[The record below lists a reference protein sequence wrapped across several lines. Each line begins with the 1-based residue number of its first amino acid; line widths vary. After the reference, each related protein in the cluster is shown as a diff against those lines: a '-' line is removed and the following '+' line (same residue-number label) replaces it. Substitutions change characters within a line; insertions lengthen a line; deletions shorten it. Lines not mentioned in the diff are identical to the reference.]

1 MWIVPE
7 GRERIAAAV
16 CAVVLGSFLFFKPG
30 IFLISGAVVCFGALT
45 AVSLICRIY
54 RCPRRSGPGNPD
66 SIVACADG
74 LVLSVERLDC
84 PEFYPNGKALRICVR
99 PGFWDAHVTR
109 APVSGRITRLT
120 YREGQRKLSSDAA
133 FSGNHSITLIEDAE
147 GTNWLLVQLSGDSS
161 RIVSTW
167 TAEGAV
173 VSRGT
178 EIGFVPPRGR
188 IELWFPADAAEIKIL
203 PGDRLSA
210 GETVV
215 AERIVHA

>member
-30 IFLISGAVVCFGALT
+30 VFLISGVVVCLGALT
-45 AVSLICRIY
+45 AVSIVCRIY
-54 RCPRRSGPGNPD
+54 RCPRRCGPRNPD

-74 LVLSVERLDC
+74 VVLSVEKLNC
-84 PEFYPNGKALRICVR
+84 PEFYPDGKALRICIR
-99 PGFWDAHVTR
+99 PRFWDAHVTR

-120 YREGQRKLSSDAA
+120 YREGQCKLSPGAV
-133 FSGNHSITLIEDAE
+133 FSGNHSITMIEDFE
-147 GTNWLLVQLSGDSS
+147 GTNWLLIQLSASSS

-167 TAEGAV
+167 TAEGAEV
-173 VSRGT
+173 RCGT
-178 EIGFVPPRGR
+178 EIGFVPPGGR
-188 IELWFPADAAEIKIL
+188 IELWFPADSAEVKIL
-203 PGDRLSA
+203 PGDKLSA